1 MTELEIQRLNTKPG
15 TECTVNYMAVYC
27 TETRKGKGAQ
37 SNQEFFHQTNVMK
50 MNSKT
55 YILRFAVTFLNN
67 QINLEAGKMFQK

>member
-27 TETRKGKGAQ
+27 TQTRKGKGAQ

-50 MNSKT
+50 ITSKT
-55 YILRFAVTFLNN
+55 
-67 QINLEAGKMFQK
+67 